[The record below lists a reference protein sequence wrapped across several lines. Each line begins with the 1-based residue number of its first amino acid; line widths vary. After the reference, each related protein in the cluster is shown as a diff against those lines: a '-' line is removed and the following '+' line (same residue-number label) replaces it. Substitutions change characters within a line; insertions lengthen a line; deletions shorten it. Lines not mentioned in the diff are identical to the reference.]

1 MIKNLKKLICCA
13 LICTM
18 CTAFAACSAKTDES
32 STSEPSTSTTQ
43 QAQTEESTQNTTQN
57 TTETTSK
64 KEESTSTTKKKKE
77 KPSKDKSD
85 KTQSITVN
93 RALDILQEFYGKTYE
108 VNATVNE
115 DGYQYFAVFDK
126 KGNKYASV
134 KVNLDTADAVET
146 VVENG
151 ATNSYNL
158 LS

>member
-1 MIKNLKKLICCA
+1 MIKNMKKIVCCA
-13 LICTM
+13 LVCTICLS
-18 CTAFAACSAKTDES
+18 FAACSAKADKDN
-32 STSEPSTSTTQ
+32 STASSTSTTS
-43 QAQTEESTQNTTQN
+43 QTEAPQSTQNTTDE
-57 TTETTSK
+57 TTEKTSK
-64 KEESTSTTKKKKE
+64 EEKSTSTTKKKE
-77 KPSKDKSD
+77 KPSKDKGD

-93 RALDILQEFYGKTYE
+93 KALDILQEFYGKTYE

-151 ATNSYNL
+151 AKNSYNL

>member
-1 MIKNLKKLICCA
+1 MMKNIKRIICCA
-13 LICTM
+13 LIGAICLS
-18 CTAFAACSAKTDES
+18 FAACSAKADEGKTTD
-32 STSEPSTSTTQ
+32 PSTTTTT
-43 QAQTEESTQNTTQN
+43 AQTQENTAEN
-57 TTETTSK
+57 TTESTTEQTTP
-64 KEESTSTTKKKKE
+64 EESTSTTKKKQE

-93 RALDILQEFYGKTYE
+93 KALDILQSFYGKTYE

-146 VVENG
+146 VIENG

>member
-1 MIKNLKKLICCA
+1 MIKHTKKIICCA
-13 LICTM
+13 LICAM
-18 CTAFAACSAKTDES
+18 CVSFAACSAKTDKDN
-32 STSEPSTSTTQ
+32 TTEPSTSTTSQ
-43 QAQTEESTQNTTQN
+43 VQTQDSTQSTTEN
-57 TTETTSK
+57 TTESTSK

-93 RALDILQEFYGKTYE
+93 KALDILQEFYGKTYE

>member
-1 MIKNLKKLICCA
+1 MKKNVNKIICCTLVLA
-13 LICTM
+13 M
-18 CTAFAACSAKTDES
+18 CLSFVACSAKKDEDSTTES
-32 STSEPSTSTTQ
+32 STSTTTQTTTQ
-43 QAQTEESTQNTTQN
+43 QSTQATTEST
-57 TTETTSK
+57 TEQ
-64 KEESTSTTKKKKE
+64 EETTSTTKKKNE
-77 KPSKDKSD
+77 KTSKDKGD

-93 RALDILQEFYGKTYE
+93 KALDILQAFYGKTYE

-146 VVENG
+146 VIENG

>member
-1 MIKNLKKLICCA
+1 MKKSIKKIICCA
-13 LICTM
+13 LVLTM
-18 CTAFAACSAKTDES
+18 CLSFVACSSKNGKENTTES
-32 STSEPSTSTTQ
+32 STSTTMQTTSEQTTLDTTESTS
-43 QAQTEESTQNTTQN
+43 EK
-57 TTETTSK
+57 TTEQKS
-64 KEESTSTTKKKKE
+64 SSTTKKKE
-77 KPSKDKSD
+77 KTSKDKSD

-93 RALDILQEFYGKTYE
+93 KALDILQEFYGKTYE

-115 DGYQYFAVFDK
+115 DGFQYFAVFDK

-134 KVNLDTADAVET
+134 KVNLNTADAVET